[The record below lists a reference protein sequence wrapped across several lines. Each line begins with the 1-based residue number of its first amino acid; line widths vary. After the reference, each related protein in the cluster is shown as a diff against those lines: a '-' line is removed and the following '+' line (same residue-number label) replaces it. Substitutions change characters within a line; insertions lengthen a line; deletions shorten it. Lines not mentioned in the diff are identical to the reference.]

1 MSEKT
6 ELKDCQLFI
15 GEKPLLTGMLAEP
28 AKFDEDFWSI
38 PDDWKDEKKLSFSN
52 SLSFDVPMTE
62 ELMKLQE
69 ELVDSFSRQYSDW
82 LKRVEVSVRI
92 ILTEYIDDPFTTD
105 PSKATKEEFESRH
118 INGLVY
124 EDMADGSQAFIGVLQ
139 GSTLIC
145 VNGMRIE
152 NFMRVE

>member
-1 MSEKT
+1 MKA
-6 ELKDCQLFI
+6 KDLMI
-15 GEKPLLTGMLAEP
+15 G
-28 AKFDEDFWSI
+28 DFS
-38 PDDWKDEKKLSFSN
+38 K
-52 SLSFDVPMTE
+52 SLSFDVPKTE
-62 ELMKLQE
+62 ELLKLQE
-69 ELVDSFSRQYSDW
+69 ELIDSFSRQYSDW

-105 PSKATKEEFESRH
+105 PSKVTKEEFESRH
-118 INGLVY
+118 INSLVC

-152 NFMRVE
+152 NFMRV